1 MMHNPYYQL
10 LALIRAQQ
18 TGAGAQCFLARL
30 QQVTPPIFVAEGAN
44 VQPDLVPAGLT
55 LTEADKN
62 GEFLCLWL
70 DGRVLILGRMTVP
83 DWR

>member
-18 TGAGAQCFLARL
+18 TGEGASFFLAQL
-30 QQVTPPIFVAEGAN
+30 QQVTPPVFVTEGTE
-44 VQPDLVPAGLT
+44 VQPDLVQAGLV
-55 LTEADKN
+55 LTEADRN

-70 DGRVLILGRMTVP
+70 DGRVLVLGRMTVP